1 MTSDRGTCAS
11 SRSAGRVPPL
21 PKEDL
26 MMIERIEHE
35 GQLLAIVL
43 KRDYCKPGVH
53 FFTPD
58 DFSQQLA
65 YMRHPA
71 GKVIDPHV
79 HNPVHREVHMTQEV
93 LMLKR
98 GRLRVDFFDQLK
110 KYLSSRILEA
120 GDVILLA
127 AGGHGF
133 EALEEIEMI
142 EVKQGP
148 YAGEADKT
156 RFAGI
161 APTDIR
167 VVEHP

>member
-1 MTSDRGTCAS
+1 
-11 SRSAGRVPPL
+11 
-21 PKEDL
+21 
-26 MMIERIEHE
+26 MIERIENDGE
-35 GQLLAIVL
+35 LLAIII
-43 KRDYCKPGVH
+43 KRNFSELGVH

-65 YMRHPA
+65 YMKHPS

-79 HNPVHREVHMTQEV
+79 HNPVPREVRLTQEV
-93 LMLKR
+93 LLLKS
-98 GRLRVDFFDQLK
+98 GRLRVDFFDQK
-110 KYLSSRILEA
+110 RCYLSSRTLEA

-148 YAGEADKT
+148 YAGEMDKT
-156 RFAGI
+156 RFAPVPPDQI
-161 APTDIR
+161 KLT
-167 VVEHP
+167 E